1 MSRLIRWLT
10 PLLLVANAA
19 LLAVNFRN
27 WSQNERVAAMNREIT
42 EQLPSHA
49 CRPVILPG
57 EKCTATLK
65 FHLPADR
72 GSL

>member
-1 MSRLIRWLT
+1 MRHLARWLT
-10 PLLLVANAA
+10 PIALLLNTA
-19 LLAVNFRN
+19 LFGVNVYQHRLN
-27 WSQNERVAAMNREIT
+27 RQDAAMIREIT
-42 EQLPSHA
+42 EHLPSHA